1 MILSIRNTI
10 IDKTVKNIT
19 GDLKLKDSEN
29 RQGINFETFYL
40 IVDHLEVKTNILTSV
55 QKSKQ

>member
-29 RQGINFETFYL
+29 RQRINFETFYL
-40 IVDHLEVKTNILTSV
+40 INDHPEI
-55 QKSKQ
+55 